1 MKNANKV
8 SAINVN
14 INFKKVN
21 VKYKNSLNIFK
32 TIFQD
37 IEKYLLKAK
46 LKVYL

>member
-21 VKYKNSLNIFK
+21 VKYKNSFKYFQNNILG
-32 TIFQD
+32 
-37 IEKYLLKAK
+37 Y
-46 LKVYL
+46 